1 MSATLADPRDGVAHA
16 RAPRRLRLSRHRG
29 ALIALAALLICLAL
43 IRLVSGSLG
52 YYEFSS
58 MATGGA
64 TLAIAAVGQTIVVLS
79 GGFDLS
85 AAAVISLVN
94 VSLASHMQDDPL
106 SIALWGFGGIA
117 IGAAAGAFNGF
128 FIAVLRLQ
136 PIVVTLATMFILQG
150 ATLLVMD
157 KPGGQIPAG
166 FGQLFVSDVVP
177 GVLPTP
183 VLLLAVLVAAWL
195 LLRNTVF
202 GKAIYAIGSDR
213 EAARAAGLDV
223 RRAEFFVYV
232 LSGALYGLAGLFVS
246 AQTGSGDPL
255 VGGPMLLQMFASIV
269 VGGTL
274 LGGGRG
280 GPVGTIFGA
289 YVLMMVVNILLV
301 MNVPAFYSS
310 VVEGTILLVAVLGAS
325 LNHASVLATTLRTIA
340 RRFSARRQG
349 RLPRQLA
356 LAERR
361 LALPAPAPVYA
372 RASFV
377 VRRADDLR
385 TIVPAFACF
394 VLVLVATQLVLGNA
408 LFSWTYYNS
417 LIVLGSFLA
426 ILALGQGTVILT
438 GGLDLS
444 LPWTIAFCGILC
456 AGLLKGSD
464 AAMVYAVP
472 LTLLVGTAVGMVN
485 GLGIVSLG
493 ISPIVMTLAMNGILQ
508 GAALVFSG
516 GTPDGFSS
524 PGLRWLMTGQF
535 AGVTPVVFLMAVF
548 VIAAA
553 TLLGRTVFGRRVY
566 ALGNGVRAAELSGV
580 PVGATIVKV
589 YMLSGFC
596 AALVGCLLSGF
607 SGQASLGMGDE
618 YLLPS
623 IAVVVVGGALIT
635 GGRGRYIGMIGGVL
649 LLTAL
654 QTLLAGTTLPYATRA
669 ILYGAVVLFAV
680 ITLRE
685 KNA

>member
-1 MSATLADPRDGVAHA
+1 MSATLAGPDAAVRPRTA
-16 RAPRRLRLSRHRG
+16 RLRLSRHRG
-29 ALIALAALLICLAL
+29 GLIALAALLICLAL

-52 YYEFSS
+52 YYEVSS

-64 TLAIAAVGQTIVVLS
+64 TLAIAAFGQTIVVLS

-85 AAAVISLVN
+85 AAAVISLIN
-94 VSLASHMQDDPL
+94 VLLASHMQDETS
-106 SIALWGFGGIA
+106 SIALWGVSGIA

-150 ATLLVMD
+150 VTLLVMD

-166 FGQLFVSDVVP
+166 FSQIFVSDVVP
-177 GVLPTP
+177 GLLPTP
-183 VLLLAVLVAAWL
+183 VLLLALLVAAWL
-195 LLRNTVF
+195 LVRNTVF

-213 EAARAAGLDV
+213 DAVRAAGLDV

-310 VVEGTILLVAVLGAS
+310 TVEGAILLVAVLGAS
-325 LNHASVLATTLRTIA
+325 VNRSSVLATTVRTVA
-340 RRFSARRQG
+340 HRLTARRQG

-356 LAERR
+356 FPERR
-361 LALPAPAPVYA
+361 LSLPAPAPAYE
-372 RASFV
+372 RASFR

-385 TIVPAFACF
+385 TIVPGFACF
-394 VLVLVATQLVLGNA
+394 VVVLVATQVVLGNA
-408 LFSWTYYNS
+408 LWSWTYYNS

-464 AAMVYAVP
+464 AAMLYAVP
-472 LTLLVGTAVGMVN
+472 LALLVGTAVGMVN

-516 GTPDGFSS
+516 GTPDGFAS
-524 PGLRWLMTGQF
+524 PRLRWLMTGQL
-535 AGVTPVVFLMAVF
+535 AGVTPVVFLMVAF

-566 ALGNGVRAAELSGV
+566 ALGNSARAAQLSGV
-580 PVGATIVKV
+580 PVGATIVTV

-623 IAVVVVGGALIT
+623 IAVVVVGGSLIT

-685 KNA
+685 KQS